1 MLTTSSVINE
11 IFSEVDHHIQQDD
24 LIDKL
29 DMSAL
34 PSLYDNFVELIK
46 YLVSIEDMRNF
57 CILVTQGLWV
67 KFELFLLRFFSAARE

>member
-11 IFSEVDHHIQQDD
+11 IFSKVDDHIQQEN
-24 LIDKL
+24 LIFEL

-34 PSLYDNFVELIK
+34 PSLYDNFVELIE

-57 CILVTQGLWV
+57 CILVAQGLRV
-67 KFELFLLRFFSAARE
+67 KFELCPLFFSAAKE